1 MAIIQGV
8 TPTFTLTVPD
18 TVDLSEALNVYA
30 TFSQGKNSI
39 TKTGEDLAVA
49 VHAVDVYLNQ
59 EESLSFVKGE
69 VKVEMNWTYA
79 DGSRCATKKA
89 TVEWDDN
96 LLQEVLE

>member
-18 TVDLSEALNVYA
+18 TVDLTQALNVYA
-30 TFSQGKNSI
+30 TFSQGMNAI
-39 TKTGEDLAVA
+39 TKTGEDITVA
-49 VHAVDVYLNQ
+49 AHAVDVYLSQ
-59 EESLSFVKGE
+59 EESLSFVKG
-69 VKVEMNWTYA
+69 VVMVEMNWTYA

-89 TVEWDDN
+89 SVEWDDN